1 MPEPTEPQDK
11 QCYTLS
17 MNEGMKK
24 NTNVKLGISISN
36 ELVEEGDDLARAMGI
51 SRSRLYSLALRDF
64 LLRHENTSLLERLNE
79 AYAEPDPEDELLL
92 EGVKGRGRRVLDE
105 DER

>member
-1 MPEPTEPQDK
+1 
-11 QCYTLS
+11 